1 MTMLQLVIAFL
12 LAIELAAGSRLLK
25 STSNPSICE
34 TIVQG
39 YGYPCLQ
46 DTVTTEDGFVLGM
59 QRIPHG
65 INDNTDNNE
74 RDPGAATFVMN
85 TPSQS
90 LAFILADQGY
100 DVWLGNTRGSDASLG
115 HISLS
120 NQDKEFWN
128 WSLEE
133 HGKYDLLAMLQ
144 LIYNT
149 TGSRSHF
156 IGYSQGTTIG
166 LVGLT
171 QPKVTSL
178 LSSVV
183 LLNPVAFLKNITPP
197 FTIALAHS
205 YLEKFLFSVGI
216 NEFNPAKGVV
226 AGELKEVCKIQ
237 GIDCSNVLEVAM
249 GMYLKQCNNA
259 YINRTR
265 FPYYLQFLPQSTST
279 KNLALY
285 TQMIRSGGFDR
296 YDYGSPADNMKYYN
310 QTTPPAI
317 DFSTYPPNLPLLLVT
332 GGEDGLADV
341 PDVQRLLDSLVNCN
355 VTHVFRPE
363 CGHADFVWGT
373 NAHIDVYVDV
383 ANFLK
388 SIPK

>member
-1 MTMLQLVIAFL
+1 MAMLQLVIAFL

-65 INDNTDNNE
+65 INSNMDNSE
-74 RDPGAATFVMN
+74 RDPVLLLHGLLQGAATFVMN

-128 WSLEE
+128 WSFEE

-205 YLEKFLFSVGI
+205 YLEKLNDFLRLMM
-216 NEFNPAKGVV
+216 
-226 AGELKEVCKIQ
+226 AG
-237 GIDCSNVLEVAM
+237 
-249 GMYLKQCNNA
+249 NNA

-285 TQMIRSGGFDR
+285 TQMIRTGGFDW

-355 VTHVFRPE
+355 VTHVFRSE

-373 NAHIDVYVDV
+373 NAHTDVYIDV